1 MKHAFINRIY
11 ENSFGLDL
19 KKYHQSICQVQD
31 DEALLVKE
39 LNNNNRVVFYDGVS
53 SSFKLELHNNLIYL
67 MGDRTCYL
75 CSKVVRSAY
84 GSELNWVSCIVM
96 PGDIKVNGETD
107 IRKSG
112 VIISLFSD
120 LIPQIS
126 NEKQFYSFINQ
137 LAYTFSE
144 CVWFKR
150 IYSMSLYIRLANF
163 WNYRQKIT
171 NLYELGLL
179 YPLEFAIYTIYKN
192 VDIKNE
198 RILKYFVASLSES
211 TNKILSFEEVNS
223 VFKDLSQSD
232 IEDVLA
238 IEDVAQNIQLGII
251 SDDYFADLLE
261 IDGHKRYPMFVDDIY
276 YLYYMRNRGNSI
288 FKTQSYKK
296 DYIKILKRNFRAL
309 ENKIRKG
316 KGYEGVGSYFMERF
330 LYNRLRTD
338 FPNLTLHTQ
347 YSPSWLRPQRL
358 DIYIEECNLAI
369 EYHGAQ
375 HYLPIDFFGGK
386 AGLELRERLDQKK
399 KEKCHENKIAFFEIS
414 YEEDFDF
421 AFESLKLK
429 IEDLLYHKSG
439 RK

>member
-1 MKHAFINRIY
+1 MLLINRCY
-11 ENSFGLDL
+11 ENSFSIDL
-19 KKYHQSICQVQD
+19 KNYHQSICQIQD
-31 DEALLVKE
+31 DEALLVEE
-39 LNNNNRVVFYDGVS
+39 LNNNNRVIFHDGVS
-53 SSFKLELHNNLIYL
+53 TSFKLELHNNLLYL
-67 MGDRTCYL
+67 MGDRTCYP
-75 CSKVVRSAY
+75 CSNVVKSAY

-96 PGDIKVNGETD
+96 PVNIKVNGETD

-112 VIISLFSD
+112 VIISLFSN
-120 LIPQIS
+120 LIPHIS
-126 NEKQFYSFINQ
+126 NEKQFYIFINQ
-137 LAYTFSE
+137 LTYTFSE
-144 CVWFKR
+144 CEWFKR
-150 IYSMSLYIRLANF
+150 IYSMSLYVRLVKF
-163 WNYRQKIT
+163 WDYRQKIT

-192 VDIKNE
+192 IDIKNE

-223 VFKDLSQSD
+223 VFKNLSQSE
-232 IEDVLA
+232 IENVLA
-238 IEDVAQNIQLGII
+238 IEDVAQHIKQDII
-251 SDDYFADLLE
+251 NDEYFADLLE
-261 IDGHKRYPMFVDDIY
+261 IDANERYPMFVDGMY
-276 YLYYMRNRGNSI
+276 NLYYMRDKGNSI
-288 FKTQSYKK
+288 FKTQTYKK

-330 LYNRLRTD
+330 LYNKLRID

-375 HYLPIDFFGGK
+375 HYLPIDFFGGEE
-386 AGLELRERLDQKK
+386 GLELRKKLDQKK
-399 KEKCHENKIAFFEIS
+399 KEKCQENKIAFFEIS

-421 AFESLKLK
+421 AFQNLKLN
-429 IEDLLYHKSG
+429 IEDNVNLSEKSLN
-439 RK
+439 K